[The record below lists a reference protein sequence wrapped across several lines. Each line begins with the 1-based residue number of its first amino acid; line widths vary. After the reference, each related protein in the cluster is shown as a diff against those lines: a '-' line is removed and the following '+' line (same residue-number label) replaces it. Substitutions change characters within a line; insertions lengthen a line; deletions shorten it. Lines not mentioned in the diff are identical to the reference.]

1 MKAIRRA
8 SLFAAWVTAM
18 ACLFWWLIL
27 RHTHYVDFSIGN
39 ASYNA
44 TGQDFAIIAE
54 SRPVIMHFMD
64 PDCPCN
70 RFSIPHIAELKSQ
83 LGQQVHHLEHVNN
96 QRTDQLAIGTALAKI
111 VPATPAVAIWD
122 TEGELR
128 YFGPYSNGSVC
139 GNGDDMIIYT
149 LEQISDGSDMRWLS
163 QEYVGCVCPWKTPI
177 TSDT

>member
-1 MKAIRRA
+1 MKTIGRA

-27 RHTHYVDFSIGN
+27 RHTSYVDFSIGN
-39 ASYNA
+39 ASYDARGEN
-44 TGQDFAIIAE
+44 FAIASE
-54 SRPVIMHFMD
+54 NRPVILHFMD

-83 LGQQVHHLEHVNN
+83 LGQQARHLEHIKN
-96 QRTDQLAIGTALAKI
+96 QLIDPFATGTALAKI

-122 TEGELR
+122 AQGELR
-128 YFGPYSNGSVC
+128 YFGPYSNGTFC

-149 LEQISDGSDMRWLS
+149 LEQLSDGSDMRWLS
-163 QEYVGCVCPWKTPI
+163 QEYVGCVCPWETQT